1 MHDPRDIEFLC
12 DDGIKLRAHA
22 YGNPDHPPVVLSHG
36 GGQTRHSWGGTAQT
50 LAQLGWYAICYDHR
64 GHGESD
70 WCNSGVYPTDR
81 FAQDQINIAD
91 ALGQAPVLIGASL
104 GGIAAMIAQGSHPQR
119 QIFSAIVLVDITP
132 NMSRDGAMEV
142 LSFMRR
148 DMEEGFASLEDAADA
163 IARYTGRARR
173 KDLSGLRKNLRNQNG
188 RWFWHW
194 DPGFVKER
202 LGENN
207 GPERLM
213 QLCQNI
219 EQPLMLIRGRES
231 NLVTEERAR
240 DFLQAVPHARYAD
253 VANARHMVAGD
264 RNDIFTQ
271 AVTGFLKDLSLAA

>member
-1 MHDPRDIEFLC
+1 MFDPREIEFLC
-12 DDGIKLRAHA
+12 DDGIRLRAHA
-22 YGNPDHPPVVLSHG
+22 YGNPDNPPVVLSHG

-50 LAQLGWYAICYDHR
+50 LAELGWYAICYDHR

-70 WCNSGVYPTDR
+70 WCSSGVYPTDR

-91 ALGQAPVLIGASL
+91 ALNQAPVLIGASL
-104 GGIAAMIAQGSHPQR
+104 GGIAAMIAQGSHPKR
-119 QIFSAIVLVDITP
+119 QVFAAIVLVDITP

-142 LSFMRR
+142 LDFMRR
-148 DMEEGFASLEDAADA
+148 DMEEGFASLEAAADA
-163 IARYTGRARR
+163 IASYTGRARR

-194 DPGFVKER
+194 DPGFVKDR

-207 GPERLM
+207 GPDRLM

-219 EQPLMLIRGRES
+219 EQPMMLIRGRES
-231 NLVTEERAR
+231 NLVTEERAQE
-240 DFLQAVPHARYAD
+240 FLKAVPHASYAD